1 MAKKSKSAGMKQYE
15 DRRHGFESIDYK
27 SDRTYITR
35 REKYRALF
43 LSQFIV
49 SHPQLDSRATRYFLT
64 KLFDSGSVACYRI
77 PHTDIPA
84 FAPYSC
90 NSYDRYSYPAKI
102 KLVKE
107 RAEAPDMLVPSR
119 FLPVNEEG
127 GAVLA
132 YVNLDYL
139 MRPAVIVD
147 DYAKKLADVDRA
159 INTNLQLQK
168 MPFIWINTLQIRKLL
183 FLNIAME

>member
-15 DRRHGFESIDYK
+15 DMRHGFESIDYK

-49 SHPQLDSRATRYFLT
+49 EHPQLDSRATRYFLT

-90 NSYDRYSYPAKI
+90 N
-102 KLVKE
+102 
-107 RAEAPDMLVPSR
+107 
-119 FLPVNEEG
+119 
-127 GAVLA
+127 A
-132 YVNLDYL
+132 YVSFPFDYFKESVASWLCDFWIETVLLDCC
-139 MRPAVIVD
+139 
-147 DYAKKLADVDRA
+147 
-159 INTNLQLQK
+159 NQ
-168 MPFIWINTLQIRKLL
+168 
-183 FLNIAME
+183 